1 MRDERNRRHNPKS
14 KKNRVNTSDNQK
26 VRDLQAKRKQ
36 VKRARNKVRLIYLL
50 IFLIAAL
57 ICPSLIRKVLGK
69 SPDTFVL
76 KTGTIE
82 QSFNSKAIIFR
93 NEKLLES
100 SIEGSC
106 IPHYEDGEKVAN
118 DRVIATIVN
127 SASQEQL
134 EEIRK
139 LDMRILQA
147 KEEASK
153 HEEFFKGDIEK
164 IDSEIEKIAR
174 KIAQTSVTGNIIKCK
189 QYETSIN
196 NLLQKKAD
204 ILNFA
209 GDKNAFLKQLEKQK
223 EDLAESIKGN
233 IEELKNTESGVVSY
247 TIDGYEKEFS
257 LSYMYELDCQSFE
270 ENLKRLESDKIN
282 KNASFNRVYA
292 KITDDLYYYVAC
304 MAELSEINDLK
315 NGSAVT
321 VRINDNNLYVNMIV
335 ESIRKEDGKAIVI
348 LKSSKALG
356 ETMSLRLID
365 IDVISKKIDGL
376 KVPIKTLVNYNN
388 LSKTAEVAC
397 IKYSYVRFIPVKV
410 VGMDKDYAII
420 ENDEHKAHEQGYI
433 INYNDMIITNPDKFV
448 EGQLVY

>member
-209 GDKNAFLKQLEKQK
+209 GDKNAF
-223 EDLAESIKGN
+223 
-233 IEELKNTESGVVSY
+233 
-247 TIDGYEKEFS
+247 
-257 LSYMYELDCQSFE
+257 
-270 ENLKRLESDKIN
+270 
-282 KNASFNRVYA
+282 
-292 KITDDLYYYVAC
+292 
-304 MAELSEINDLK
+304 
-315 NGSAVT
+315 
-321 VRINDNNLYVNMIV
+321 
-335 ESIRKEDGKAIVI
+335 
-348 LKSSKALG
+348 
-356 ETMSLRLID
+356 
-365 IDVISKKIDGL
+365 
-376 KVPIKTLVNYNN
+376 
-388 LSKTAEVAC
+388 
-397 IKYSYVRFIPVKV
+397 
-410 VGMDKDYAII
+410 
-420 ENDEHKAHEQGYI
+420 
-433 INYNDMIITNPDKFV
+433 
-448 EGQLVY
+448 